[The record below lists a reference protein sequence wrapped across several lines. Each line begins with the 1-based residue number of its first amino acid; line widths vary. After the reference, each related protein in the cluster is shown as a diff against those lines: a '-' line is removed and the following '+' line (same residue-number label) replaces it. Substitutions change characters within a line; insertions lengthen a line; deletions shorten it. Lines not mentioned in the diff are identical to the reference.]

1 MIKHIVLFTLKDP
14 ANAPKVKALLDS
26 CKDIVPGIREF
37 EVGIKTE
44 GLEATADVVL
54 VSGPMTGQPAET
66 ADLKLVKDALP
77 DTPVFANTGVNI
89 DNVADV
95 LKLADGCVIG
105 SHLKVGG
112 DTWKNVDKARVK
124 RFMDKVRKIR

>member
-54 VSGPMTGQPAET
+54 VSTFAEAAALAAYQPH
-66 ADLKLVKDALP
+66 P
-77 DTPVFANTGVNI
+77 HHQGV
-89 DNVADV
+89 VAQIREMASGRQV
-95 LKLADGCVIG
+95 LDYLC
-105 SHLKVGG
+105 
-112 DTWKNVDKARVK
+112 
-124 RFMDKVRKIR
+124 

>member
-14 ANAPKVKALLDS
+14 ANAPQVKALLDS

-54 VSGPMTGQPAET
+54 VSTFEDAAALAAYQPH
-66 ADLKLVKDALP
+66 P
-77 DTPVFANTGVNI
+77 HHQGV
-89 DNVADV
+89 VAQIREMASGRQV
-95 LKLADGCVIG
+95 LDYLC
-105 SHLKVGG
+105 
-112 DTWKNVDKARVK
+112 
-124 RFMDKVRKIR
+124 

>member
-54 VSGPMTGQPAET
+54 VSTFEDAAALAAYQPH
-66 ADLKLVKDALP
+66 P
-77 DTPVFANTGVNI
+77 HHQGVVTQI
-89 DNVADV
+89 REMASGRQV
-95 LKLADGCVIG
+95 LDYLC
-105 SHLKVGG
+105 
-112 DTWKNVDKARVK
+112 
-124 RFMDKVRKIR
+124 

>member
-14 ANAPKVKALLDS
+14 ANAPQVKALLDS

-54 VSGPMTGQPAET
+54 VSTFADAAALAAYQPH
-66 ADLKLVKDALP
+66 P
-77 DTPVFANTGVNI
+77 HHQGV
-89 DNVADV
+89 VAQIREMASGRQV
-95 LKLADGCVIG
+95 LDYLC
-105 SHLKVGG
+105 
-112 DTWKNVDKARVK
+112 
-124 RFMDKVRKIR
+124 

>member
-26 CKDIVPGIREF
+26 CRDIVPGIREF

-54 VSGPMTGQPAET
+54 VSTFDDAAALAAYQPH
-66 ADLKLVKDALP
+66 P
-77 DTPVFANTGVNI
+77 HHQGV
-89 DNVADV
+89 VAQIREMASGRQV
-95 LKLADGCVIG
+95 LDYVC
-105 SHLKVGG
+105 
-112 DTWKNVDKARVK
+112 
-124 RFMDKVRKIR
+124 

>member
-14 ANAPKVKALLDS
+14 ANAPQVKALLDS

-54 VSGPMTGQPAET
+54 VSTFDDAAALAAYQPH
-66 ADLKLVKDALP
+66 P
-77 DTPVFANTGVNI
+77 HHQGV
-89 DNVADV
+89 VAQIREMASGRQV
-95 LKLADGCVIG
+95 LDYFC
-105 SHLKVGG
+105 
-112 DTWKNVDKARVK
+112 
-124 RFMDKVRKIR
+124 

>member
-14 ANAPKVKALLDS
+14 ANAPKIKALLDS

-54 VSGPMTGQPAET
+54 VSTFDDAAALAAYQPH
-66 ADLKLVKDALP
+66 P
-77 DTPVFANTGVNI
+77 HHQGV
-89 DNVADV
+89 VAQIREMASGRQV
-95 LKLADGCVIG
+95 LDYIC
-105 SHLKVGG
+105 
-112 DTWKNVDKARVK
+112 
-124 RFMDKVRKIR
+124 

>member
-54 VSGPMTGQPAET
+54 VSTFEDAAALAAYQPHPHHQ
-66 ADLKLVKDALP
+66 DV
-77 DTPVFANTGVNI
+77 
-89 DNVADV
+89 VAQIREMASGRQV
-95 LKLADGCVIG
+95 LDYLC
-105 SHLKVGG
+105 
-112 DTWKNVDKARVK
+112 
-124 RFMDKVRKIR
+124 

>member
-1 MIKHIVLFTLKDP
+1 MIKHIGLVTLKDP

-54 VSGPMTGQPAET
+54 VSTFEDAAALAAYQPH
-66 ADLKLVKDALP
+66 P
-77 DTPVFANTGVNI
+77 HHQGV
-89 DNVADV
+89 VAQIREMASGRQV
-95 LKLADGCVIG
+95 LDYIC
-105 SHLKVGG
+105 
-112 DTWKNVDKARVK
+112 
-124 RFMDKVRKIR
+124 

>member
-1 MIKHIVLFTLKDP
+1 MIKHIVLFTLKNP

-54 VSGPMTGQPAET
+54 VSTFEDAAALAAYQPH
-66 ADLKLVKDALP
+66 P
-77 DTPVFANTGVNI
+77 HHQGV
-89 DNVADV
+89 VAQIREMASGRQV
-95 LKLADGCVIG
+95 LDYLC
-105 SHLKVGG
+105 
-112 DTWKNVDKARVK
+112 
-124 RFMDKVRKIR
+124 

>member
-54 VSGPMTGQPAET
+54 VSTFPDADAQAAYQPHPNHQCVVAQIREMATGRQ
-66 ADLKLVKDALP
+66 
-77 DTPVFANTGVNI
+77 
-89 DNVADV
+89 V
-95 LKLADGCVIG
+95 LDYLC
-105 SHLKVGG
+105 
-112 DTWKNVDKARVK
+112 
-124 RFMDKVRKIR
+124 